1 MALRSGSLSRSLLS
15 TVRSTQIRR
24 SSSSSASS
32 SSSLRGLI
40 RPPAP
45 PRTLRR
51 PLFTTPRA
59 MVGEFACVQS
69 LTPMHNAL
77 AAARLTS
84 HISVNARAFC
94 ELSQGT

>member
-24 SSSSSASS
+24 SSSSTS

-40 RPPAP
+40 RPPAAT
-45 PRTLRR
+45 RSFRR

-59 MVGEFACVQS
+59 MAGEFRGVQS

-84 HISVNARAFC
+84 HITVNARAFC